1 MNLSSK
7 PNRAGPRESE
17 KEMKKLMF
25 AATAAVCAAVTF
37 GLESANIVGYQNTTP
52 VNSSGYNFIIPTFVD
67 VGANEAVYDLNN
79 IKIVDGYG
87 DGMTEMIIG
96 YDDAACLSG
105 VDYYWNSSVDTIMGP
120 AEDCWVTEMMGETKA
135 TDVTV
140 SLGTGLYLMLGTDGA
155 KVQYAGQVYGSAV
168 TVQNLVAGYNMVG
181 NSTPVEIDLNDLKIV
196 DGYGDGMTE
205 MIIGYDAAACLSGV
219 DYYWNTEVDTIMGP
233 AEDCWVTE
241 MMGDTKV
248 EGVKL
253 QPGEGVYLML
263 GTGGAK
269 LTIPSA
275 L

>member
-1 MNLSSK
+1 M
-7 PNRAGPRESE
+7 
-17 KEMKKLMF
+17 
-25 AATAAVCAAVTF
+25 
-37 GLESANIVGYQNTTP
+37 ESANIVGYQSTTP

-87 DGMTEMIIG
+87 DGMTEILIG

-105 VDYYWNSSVDTIMGP
+105 IDYYWNSEADTIMGP

-135 TDVTV
+135 ENVTIP
-140 SLGTGLYLMLGTDGA
+140 LGTGLYLSLGTDGA

-205 MIIGYDAAACLSGV
+205 IIIGYDAAACLSGI
-219 DYYWNTEVDTIMGP
+219 DYYWNSEVDTIMGP

-241 MMGDTKV
+241 MMGETKV

-253 QPGEGVYLML
+253 QPGEGIYLNL
-263 GTGGAK
+263 GTDGAK